1 MKNEGDVVISS
12 LTGQPFFN
20 SLSETNTPDA
30 IADSQLVTVQTVPLT
45 TSLSST
51 AVSAH
56 SIATMLSATVSRE
69 NEVTQKELTSEIS
82 LGDEQGAPIFATY
95 TLQPTKENSIKP
107 IELARYDGS
116 NIMTMTHP
124 VAVSALSQ
132 QLNMTQQ
139 RQSNQQQTN
148 SDTNSRLSSSTNTE
162 VSAAESDSDSFSTLL
177 TTFSPTQG
185 TGVVSNPLSSP
196 LSSPLSLRQPQW
208 TQEMGNRMQMMVS
221 QRLKEVEVRL
231 DPVELGPVRIHLKTD
246 KDNKT
251 HVTLSAQHGLTRD
264 MLENALPRLRDMLAQ
279 QGIDIGSAT
288 VNADAQQQT
297 SEQQQKSSQNKGA
310 DLSEDAANSSSEVPI
325 WKPINGL
332 VDHFV

>member
-20 SLSETNTPDA
+20 PLSETNTPDT

-45 TSLSST
+45 TALSST
-51 AVSAH
+51 VVSTH
-56 SIATMLSATVSRE
+56 SIATMLSAKVSKE
-69 NEVTQKELTSEIS
+69 NEVTQTELTSEIS
-82 LGDEQGAPIFATY
+82 LGDEQGAPIFAAY
-95 TLQPTKENSIKP
+95 TLQPTKENIIKP
-107 IELARYDGS
+107 IELARYDGA
-116 NIMTMTHP
+116 NTITITP
-124 VAVSALSQ
+124 TVAVSTLPQ

-139 RQSNQQQTN
+139 GQSNQQQTN
-148 SDTNSRLSSSTNTE
+148 SDANSRLSSSTNTE
-162 VSAAESDSDSFSTLL
+162 ASTSESDSDSFSTLL

-185 TGVVSNPLSSP
+185 AGAVSNPLSNP
-196 LSSPLSLRQPQW
+196 LSFRQPQW

-297 SEQQQKSSQNKGA
+297 SDQQQKSSQNKGA